1 MKAQRLYA
9 PRDMRID
16 DVPMPAPGPGE
27 ALIRVRAVGVCGSDV
42 HYYVDGHIGDAVP
55 TFPFT
60 LGHEFSGQI
69 AALGP
74 GVGGPPIGTRVA
86 VDPAIACGH
95 CETCLE
101 GNLNC
106 CPNVRFPGSAPV
118 EGALAEFYVHPAELC
133 VPLPDAL
140 DYAEG
145 AMLEP
150 LGVVVHALTLAK
162 IRPGDTVAILGG
174 GPIGL
179 MMLQVSLASAT
190 GAVYLSEPIA
200 ERRALAARLGA
211 SGVCDPG
218 ADDPADWLMEQTGG
232 RGVDIAIET
241 AWGAEAVGHA
251 VRMARPAGKVI
262 LVGIPREDV
271 VSFPAGAARRKGLSI
286 LMSRRMKLVYP
297 RAIALVERGVVDLGT
312 FLTHRFPFE
321 RAAEAFDLVASF
333 SDGVVKAMVDL

>member
-16 DVPMPAPGPGE
+16 DVSTPQPGPGE

-74 GVGGPPIGTRVA
+74 GVDGPPVGTRVA

-118 EGALAEFYVHPAELC
+118 EGALAEFYAHPAELC

-140 DYAEG
+140 DYAE
-145 AMLEP
+145 
-150 LGVVVHALTLAK
+150 
-162 IRPGDTVAILGG
+162 
-174 GPIGL
+174 
-179 MMLQVSLASAT
+179 
-190 GAVYLSEPIA
+190 
-200 ERRALAARLGA
+200 
-211 SGVCDPG
+211 
-218 ADDPADWLMEQTGG
+218 
-232 RGVDIAIET
+232 
-241 AWGAEAVGHA
+241 
-251 VRMARPAGKVI
+251 
-262 LVGIPREDV
+262 
-271 VSFPAGAARRKGLSI
+271 
-286 LMSRRMKLVYP
+286 
-297 RAIALVERGVVDLGT
+297 
-312 FLTHRFPFE
+312 
-321 RAAEAFDLVASF
+321 
-333 SDGVVKAMVDL
+333 